1 MFTLENKKFIESI
14 AKHWL
19 IRNIVFSTEIA
30 EFIGC
35 QFALESN
42 FGISRLA
49 IISRNYCGMKP
60 AFRRVSYRIYE
71 KDDNGFAVFDSLDSC
86 VLDYVSWIYYN
97 RPNKQEL
104 TYLDSFII
112 FLRNSGYC
120 PEKDYISKIQSI
132 YQQFKNYKNE

>member
-1 MFTLENKKFIESI
+1 MLTSENKNFIESI
-14 AKHWL
+14 SKHWL

-42 FGISRLA
+42 FGTSRLA
-49 IISRNYCGMKP
+49 RVSNNYCGMKP
-60 AFRRVSYRIYE
+60 SFRRVSYRIYLKE
-71 KDDNGFAVFDSLDSC
+71 DKGFAVFDSLDSC
-86 VLDYVSWIYYN
+86 VLDYVSWIFYN
-97 RPNKQEL
+97 RPSRQEL
-104 TYLDSFII
+104 AYLDSFII

-132 YQQFKNYKNE
+132 YQQFKYHLK